1 MNCLYSTCRYSVT
14 RLLSQIDPETS
25 LAKTTRHADDPRFAS
40 AGTLKGPKQLLGWR
54 TYAKSWR
61 NSIRV
66 S

>member
-1 MNCLYSTCRYSVT
+1 MQKQRDMLMIQG
-14 RLLSQIDPETS
+14 LL
-25 LAKTTRHADDPRFAS
+25 LR
-40 AGTLKGPKQLLGWR
+40 GTLKGPKQLLGWR